1 MSTVSGA
8 SGGRRLVLPPVQP
21 KYSPVR
27 ESERNLSLEL
37 ADKGNFKKFEDVDL
51 ANNERLILVSP
62 NGTRYKVTVDN
73 SGNLGTATV

>member
-1 MSTVSGA
+1 MSIVSGA

-21 KYSPVR
+21 EYSPVR

-37 ADKGNFKKFEDVDL
+37 ADRGNFKKFEDVDL

-62 NGTRYKVTVDN
+62 NGTRYEVTVDN
-73 SGNLGTATV
+73 SGNLGTSTV

>member
-21 KYSPVR
+21 EYSPVR

-51 ANNERLILVSP
+51 ANNERLIAVEIEQRILMENR
-62 NGTRYKVTVDN
+62 NGKE
-73 SGNLGTATV
+73 

>member
-21 KYSPVR
+21 EYSPVR

-37 ADKGNFKKFEDVDL
+37 ADRGNFKKFEDVDL

-62 NGTRYKVTVDN
+62 NGTRYEVTVDN
-73 SGNLGTATV
+73 SGNLGTSTV